1 MITGPAS
8 SLAARAFNAALPP
21 ASQGTA
27 GTPGFARVL
36 SATDPQLQAPQAA
49 PPQAGPAT
57 PQLPATPAP
66 ESPARPKS
74 PEPPPAHNPGRP
86 ADPPHTAARG
96 KSAPRA
102 DTLATTPPVQTAD
115 AVPDA
120 DTPPAQWST
129 LDLPIEKS
137 KPAPT
142 SPSDPPP
149 SLQSL
154 LATLQ
159 APNEP
164 APTLAWGAPAG
175 TEVSAQ
181 VGAQVGA
188 QVSAQVGAQTDAS
201 VKGHEWLA
209 GLGAVRGSVHLAP
222 DSTAALPGATTPGQS
237 VSAASEGA
245 VMTASLTDASSPFTL
260 PLAVGDAA
268 ALALPGA
275 VEVGIA
281 LPQPTS
287 AAPGTLP
294 TSSATP
300 STLAQIAASPGSP
313 AFAPELGAQISTF
326 VRHGVERAQLQLHPA
341 EMGPVTVQILVEGAA
356 AQVRLWAEQPGT
368 RAALEQ
374 AMPTLA
380 GQLRESGLTLTGG
393 GVFEQ
398 AQQSPEQAWREARH
412 GAGETRG
419 SAAEQAEVA
428 AAALATPTRRRG
440 VVDLIA

>member
-36 SATDPQLQAPQAA
+36 SATDPQLQAPKAA

-57 PQLPATPAP
+57 PQPPATPAP
-66 ESPARPKS
+66 ESPTLPKS
-74 PEPPPAHNPGRP
+74 AEPPPAHNPGRP
-86 ADPPHTAARG
+86 VDPPHTVARG
-96 KSAPRA
+96 KPAQGA
-102 DTLATTPPVQTAD
+102 ATLASTPPVQTAD

-120 DTPPAQWST
+120 DSPPAQLST
-129 LDLPIEKS
+129 LELPIEKS

-142 SPSDPPP
+142 SPNDPPP

-154 LATLQ
+154 LATLP

-175 TEVSAQ
+175 TQVSAQ

-188 QVSAQVGAQTDAS
+188 QTDAS
-201 VKGHEWLA
+201 AKGHEWLA
-209 GLGAVRGSVHLAP
+209 GLGAVRGSLHLTP
-222 DSTAALPGATTPGQS
+222 DSTTALPGATTSGQS
-237 VSAASEGA
+237 VSAASEGT
-245 VMTASLTDASSPFTL
+245 VMAASLTEGSSPFTL
-260 PLAVGDAA
+260 PSAAGDAA

-275 VEVGIA
+275 AGVGIA

-287 AAPGTLP
+287 AAPGALP

-300 STLAQIAASPGSP
+300 PSTQAQIAASPGSP

-326 VRHGVERAQLQLHPA
+326 VRLGVERAQLQLHPA